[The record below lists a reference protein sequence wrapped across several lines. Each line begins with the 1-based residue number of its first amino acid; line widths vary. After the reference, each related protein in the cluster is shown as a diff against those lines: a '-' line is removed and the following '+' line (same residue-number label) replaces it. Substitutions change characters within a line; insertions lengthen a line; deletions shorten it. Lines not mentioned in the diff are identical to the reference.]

1 MRITQEAISKLTW
14 ASHLSADLNSAQSK
28 KTRNSPTIS
37 RLFLNRRIQI
47 CSKSARRCQPTYGLL
62 SILSCF
68 FFVLLAAPALAMAA
82 DVGGGVGSGYS
93 PGTAGITLPSLS
105 LSFVNGQKPADLVS
119 VLRIVL
125 MLTVLT
131 LAPAILIMMTSFT
144 RIVVVLSFLRQALG
158 TQQMPP
164 NQLIVGLSLFLSFFV
179 MAPTFKEINSGSIE
193 PYLNEKINQQMAYEK
208 AEAPLRAFMFNQT
221 REKDLELF
229 LSLSKEAKPKNKS
242 EVPTYTLVPAFVIS
256 ELKTAF
262 QIGFMLYLPF
272 LVLDMV
278 VASVLMAMGM
288 MMLPPAVISL
298 PFKLLLFVLVDG
310 WELVIGSLIKSF
322 G

>member
-1 MRITQEAISKLTW
+1 MRLSRVLPALLM
-14 ASHLSADLNSAQSK
+14 ASTLCLSAVAFGDENGVNYLPGSS
-28 KTRNSPTIS
+28 
-37 RLFLNRRIQI
+37 
-47 CSKSARRCQPTYGLL
+47 GL
-62 SILSCF
+62 
-68 FFVLLAAPALAMAA
+68 
-82 DVGGGVGSGYS
+82 
-93 PGTAGITLPSLS
+93 TLPSLS
-105 LSFVNGQKPADLVS
+105 LSFSQSQKPQDVVS
-119 VLRIVL
+119 ILRIVI
-125 MLTVLT
+125 MLTVLS

-164 NQLIVGLSLFLSFFV
+164 NQLIVGLALFLSFFV
-179 MAPTFKEINSGSIE
+179 MAPTWKNISSNALE
-193 PYLNEKINQQMAYEK
+193 PYLSEKIDQSTAYTR
-208 AEAPLRAFMFNQT
+208 AEAPLREFMFNQT

-229 LSLSKEAKPKNKS
+229 LALSKEAKPQTRAD
-242 EVPTYTLVPAFVIS
+242 VPTYVLIPSFVIS

-262 QIGFMLYLPF
+262 QIGFMIYLPF

-310 WELVIGSLIKSF
+310 WELIIGSLVKSF

>member
-1 MRITQEAISKLTW
+1 M
-14 ASHLSADLNSAQSK
+14 K
-28 KTRNSPTIS
+28 KPGFRLLALLMVAAGA
-37 RLFLNRRIQI
+37 LFL
-47 CSKSARRCQPTYGLL
+47 AGPEA
-62 SILSCF
+62 F
-68 FFVLLAAPALAMAA
+68 AE
-82 DVGGGVGSGYS
+82 GGRGGAYT
-93 PGTAGITLPSLS
+93 PGTSGLTLPSLS
-105 LSFVNGQKPADLVS
+105 LSFGNTAGQKPQDVVS
-119 VLRIVL
+119 VLRIIM

-179 MAPTFKEINSGSIE
+179 MAPTWKQISTNSLE
-193 PYLNEKINQQMAYEK
+193 PFLAEKIDQKTAYEN
-208 AEAPLRAFMFNQT
+208 AEKPLREFMFAQT

-229 LSLSKEAKPKNKS
+229 LSLSKEAKPANKS
-242 EVPTYTLVPAFVIS
+242 EVPTYVLIPSFVIS

-310 WELVIGSLIKSF
+310 WELVVGSLVKSF